1 MSDSFYSIFHKV
13 CPQCAG
19 AILKNAT
26 QCACGYIFK
35 QGGDEQ
41 LSPAQQA
48 LADEKL
54 YEDYLAV
61 RASQATQLAQTA
73 EAAAQKTPQDEDKMA
88 AARLAQENAER
99 ARLALH
105 EQAQKVLQLTA
116 VCRAEGAIAKRLKEA
131 AAQPLAKP
139 TVITAQAA
147 QVAEA
152 ARALQAELA
161 EMRAVSAGQTPRP
174 APKAKP
180 TQAFKPEP
188 KSGLAPPTSAG
199 STKSRISEPP
209 MSVAASTPSAA
220 TTATSAAATQH
231 AASTSTRAVAS
242 PPRRHHYCPSC
253 GYAHSPAVIRC
264 GCGQALR
271 PTSLHRAGSTSV
283 DWQRRAELVAHIQ
296 RLESHIANAR
306 RKREAAAAAARA
318 QAKRKL
324 AQKAEAVAQRLEAAK
339 TKECFNCTAQVPLAA
354 THCKCGFEFPAAA
367 PSALMAEIALDPA
380 ERERVSRLF
389 KKP

>member
-1 MSDSFYSIFHKV
+1 MSDTFYSIFHKV

-19 AILKNAT
+19 AILKNVT
-26 QCACGYIFK
+26 QCACGYAFK
-35 QGGDEQ
+35 QAEEAH

-73 EAAAQKTPQDEDKMA
+73 ESAAQKAPQDDDKLS

-116 VCRAEGAIAKRLKEA
+116 VCRAEGAIAKRLQDA
-131 AAQPLAKP
+131 AAEPVTKP
-139 TVITAQAA
+139 GVIATQAA

-161 EMRAVSAGQTPRP
+161 EMRAGGRAQKPRAGAQTKTAAGVPPSPALSASPVVPALAIGSPTATATPAAAATLTPTPPPATPVSV
-174 APKAKP
+174 
-180 TQAFKPEP
+180 
-188 KSGLAPPTSAG
+188 
-199 STKSRISEPP
+199 
-209 MSVAASTPSAA
+209 SVAAART
-220 TTATSAAATQH
+220 
-231 AASTSTRAVAS
+231 V
-242 PPRRHHYCPSC
+242 RRYHHCPSC
-253 GYAHSPAVIRC
+253 GNASSPVMIRC
-264 GCGQALR
+264 GCGQTLGPA
-271 PTSLHRAGSTSV
+271 SLHRAGSASV

-296 RLESHIANAR
+296 RLESHIANTK
-306 RKREAAAAAARA
+306 RKREAAAAAARV

-324 AQKAEAVAQRLEAAK
+324 AQKAEAVAQRLQAAK

-354 THCKCGFEFPAAA
+354 THCKCGFEFPQAA
-367 PSALMAEIALDPA
+367 PTALMAEIPLDPA
-380 ERERVSRLF
+380 ERERMSSLF
-389 KKP
+389 KKS